1 MVSTKQK
8 AKEPLRATP
17 RTAPQPQPQ
26 PQPPL
31 PSAPNTESLNG
42 KKKKKKKG
50 KGKATAEHEDAF
62 ADGDLDSPP
71 LDFEADE
78 DELEED
84 LKRHVADMASDLV
97 ESGAFVHN
105 YTHSTTTTH
114 SVNIQLPLQGDTLHR
129 IPNTTASATE
139 AAQAELL
146 ATANELYRRMDAD
159 PAGGLGIASDEEYW
173 ASLPAHIRNFAQA
186 MYAIAQQMVQ
196 TGAAAAAAAANNA
209 SDPHAAAAEAMKAAG
224 GNLPSG
230 MAGLAG
236 IGVGVGVGVGIGP
249 PGGGGMPAGWPSS
262 LQLPVDPSM
271 FSDAAF
277 HLAMEQVATGRFDE
291 HGVPES
297 VSVGEDDEE
306 EVSSDGETFGVRAS
320 SMLNTTNATQAEGDR
335 DGRSGAKN
343 RKKKKKRAGVAE
355 KIPTVS
361 EERPAT
367 ENGLEGSVRPL
378 MAPARQNRQAHP
390 PPAQTTQSQT
400 PQTTTTTT
408 NTPQAAHPPPPNVAA
423 AAAAVATHPPSSR
436 AAGKQPMNYAQQQ
449 QQQQQQPQPAP
460 PPAARTAPAP
470 PRQPSHHHNH
480 GRHPSPPSSNASGH
494 RPQPNAKSHGGTGGG
509 TTNNKIWST
518 SSSEERER
526 IKEFWL
532 ALGEQERRN
541 LVKVEKEAVL
551 KKMKEQQKHSCSC
564 AVCGR
569 KRNAIEE
576 ELEVLYDAYYEEL
589 EQYANYQQRYVSSG
603 GTLPPPPGPGPFPGS
618 VELDKNG
625 AVVGH
630 PQANANANAKSQQD
644 RHRTNRAAKGQQPVQ
659 QQQPQ
664 QQQQV
669 TPQQQQPAVMT
680 NGRKVNGHHAQVNGK
695 EESEFDED
703 EEAEDEY
710 EDEGEYEEDEDEE
723 DEEEDEDAEGDE
735 EEDEDKAARRA
746 NGRAGRK
753 AAEEKP
759 NGRDSL
765 FNFGNS
771 LAVTGNILTVA
782 DDLLKNDG
790 QKFLEM
796 MEQLAERRMQREEEA
811 TQDVEDESDEDDE
824 DEDGDG
830 EDDESE

>member
-1 MVSTKQK
+1 
-8 AKEPLRATP
+8 
-17 RTAPQPQPQ
+17 
-26 PQPPL
+26 
-31 PSAPNTESLNG
+31 
-42 KKKKKKKG
+42 
-50 KGKATAEHEDAF
+50 
-62 ADGDLDSPP
+62 
-71 LDFEADE
+71 
-78 DELEED
+78 
-84 LKRHVADMASDLV
+84 
-97 ESGAFVHN
+97 
-105 YTHSTTTTH
+105 
-114 SVNIQLPLQGDTLHR
+114 
-129 IPNTTASATE
+129 
-139 AAQAELL
+139 
-146 ATANELYRRMDAD
+146 
-159 PAGGLGIASDEEYW
+159 
-173 ASLPAHIRNFAQA
+173 
-186 MYAIAQQMVQ
+186 
-196 TGAAAAAAAANNA
+196 
-209 SDPHAAAAEAMKAAG
+209 
-224 GNLPSG
+224 
-230 MAGLAG
+230 
-236 IGVGVGVGVGIGP
+236 
-249 PGGGGMPAGWPSS
+249 MPAGWPSS

-569 KRNAIEE
+569 KRFVFS
-576 ELEVLYDAYYEEL
+576 L
-589 EQYANYQQRYVSSG
+589 SSSHHHPKKFPL
-603 GTLPPPPGPGPFPGS
+603 TILMPGPRFRHHPSIHSLILLLSDCCPPTLLALALAHSLCFSLSYLLCLSHLSPFRS
-618 VELDKNG
+618 ESTKKLRSI
-625 AVVGH
+625 
-630 PQANANANAKSQQD
+630 SQTRFQNK
-644 RHRTNRAAKGQQPVQ
+644 TQ
-659 QQQPQ
+659 
-664 QQQQV
+664 
-669 TPQQQQPAVMT
+669 
-680 NGRKVNGHHAQVNGK
+680 
-695 EESEFDED
+695 
-703 EEAEDEY
+703 
-710 EDEGEYEEDEDEE
+710 
-723 DEEEDEDAEGDE
+723 
-735 EEDEDKAARRA
+735 
-746 NGRAGRK
+746 
-753 AAEEKP
+753 
-759 NGRDSL
+759 
-765 FNFGNS
+765 NS
-771 LAVTGNILTVA
+771 
-782 DDLLKNDG
+782 
-790 QKFLEM
+790 
-796 MEQLAERRMQREEEA
+796 
-811 TQDVEDESDEDDE
+811 
-824 DEDGDG
+824 
-830 EDDESE
+830 